1 MSRLN
6 QPWAK
11 IKQIYYTSIRQ
22 RERNCFRQLS
32 LLMTEILE
40 HCHHR
45 SACLLTTSTRCQSQV
60 SPIYVVFQ
68 IVMVAIYNW
77 QKPCQTSVFA
87 NWTAKLLTILQ
98 IAMKNRQNNKMQWDY
113 KPGYVAGRACRL
125 SFICPVHCCT
135 DIAVYPPTMDEQ
147 PLDAGILDLATHR

>member
-32 LLMTEILE
+32 LVMTEILE

-60 SPIYVVFQ
+60 SPNI
-68 IVMVAIYNW
+68 
-77 QKPCQTSVFA
+77 C
-87 NWTAKLLTILQ
+87 
-98 IAMKNRQNNKMQWDY
+98 
-113 KPGYVAGRACRL
+113 RASDSID
-125 SFICPVHCCT
+125 SFIQLSKNCAKNPLFRQLGCKITHNFSIDNGFIINFLEISCFSCNWLL
-135 DIAVYPPTMDEQ
+135 PKLPLLKLCRTMLR
-147 PLDAGILDLATHR
+147 LDGQYC